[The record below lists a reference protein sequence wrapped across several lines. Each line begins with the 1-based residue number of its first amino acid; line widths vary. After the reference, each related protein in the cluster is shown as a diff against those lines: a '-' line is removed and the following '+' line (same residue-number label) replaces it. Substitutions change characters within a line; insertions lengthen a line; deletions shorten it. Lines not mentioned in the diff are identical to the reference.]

1 MIDAA
6 SKPEFTV
13 RHYRS
18 SDEPLVLEL
27 LRLSLGEGPAGE
39 RSSAFFGWKHLA
51 NPFGRSLMLVAESE
65 NKIIGLRAFMRWRF
79 VAGGRTLS
87 AVRAVDTATHPEF
100 QRMGVFSTLT
110 RAALGELGDEVDF
123 VYNTP
128 NKKSMAGYLKMGWGT
143 VGTLPVSLRVRRP
156 IRFALAV
163 AGARAAQHEA
173 PAVEAESARAVLNG
187 DIELSEL
194 LAEVHLAGPEIS
206 TERSAEYVRWR
217 YAGTSGLDYRAIRE
231 PEEGRIRG
239 IAIFRVR
246 PRRRLWE
253 TTLLEVIVPR
263 GDRKTAR
270 RLMRRVLG
278 SAGTEHAACH
288 FPKRTAQARAALR
301 LGFLPTPA
309 GITLVVNPLQANIRG
324 QLTSRSSWALS
335 LGDLEVF

>member
-1 MIDAA
+1 MSVVA

-13 RHYRS
+13 RHYRG

-27 LRLSLGEGPAGE
+27 LHLALGEGPAA
-39 RSSAFFGWKHLA
+39 RSPAFFRWKHLA
-51 NPFGRSLMLVAESE
+51 NPFGRSFMLVAESQS
-65 NKIIGLRAFMRWRF
+65 KIIGLRAFMRWRF
-79 VAGGRTLS
+79 VVGGRTLS

-128 NKKSMAGYLKMGWGT
+128 NKKSLAGYLKMGWSM

-163 AGARAAQHEA
+163 AGVGAEQRAM
-173 PAVEAESARAVLNG
+173 PAVEAESVRVILDA

-194 LAEVHLAGPEIS
+194 LAEAHLAGPEIT

-217 YAGTSGLDYRAIRE
+217 YASTSGLDYRAIRE
-231 PEEGRIRG
+231 PQEGRTRG

-246 PRRRLWE
+246 PRRGLWE
-253 TTLLEVIVPR
+253 TSLVEVIVPR
-263 GDRKTAR
+263 GDRTTAR
-270 RLMRRVLG
+270 RLMRRVLAN
-278 SAGTEHAACH
+278 AGTDHAACH
-288 FPKRTAQARAALR
+288 FPRRTAQARAALR
-301 LGFLPTPA
+301 AGFLPTPA
-309 GITLVVNPLQANIRG
+309 GITLVVNPLQANIRERLMSEG
-324 QLTSRSSWALS
+324 SWALS